1 MSDSPS
7 PSPRPSLPPGPVRA
21 TAATAFLTLDT
32 AGCILSANTAAGSYW
47 SCLADELVGRSFA
60 TLFAFEVT
68 SDDPDILDT
77 QWEVL
82 RASATEQR
90 VPMTIQIDE
99 DGPTIE
105 VRVELEA
112 ATGGK
117 TVWLARVARENITD
131 LPPPPEGDVALAATA
146 GADAGSDVWA
156 RLAHSDAAGFFDLS
170 FSSGDTYYSA
180 AWKRLLGYNEADLSN
195 TYDTWLKL
203 IHPDDSAAAPD
214 QVGRYAGSP
223 QRSFSV
229 EFRMKH
235 RRGHS
240 VWIHCVGV
248 QHFAADGELDRVVG
262 LHLDVS
268 ERKEVEEQGIVAED
282 RLRRLTKDGGLAVF
296 DLDFVTGNASVSH
309 AWQELIGDP
318 VEHPDIGLF
327 TQYLKDSAGDVTG
340 FLSNFGS
347 GDDTWDAGPAT
358 LRRSDR
364 REVEVMLGLN
374 RQVSRRG
381 ELLRV
386 VGFALPLPDSLLA
399 SQSAPPFA
407 LGPFDT
413 RALNVL
419 SEGIIVTDRRGNIA
433 VINQPAL
440 KIIGVN
446 LGLAMEHP
454 LADIFQLVTVD
465 DHRPA
470 DDALELALA
479 AQGTGR
485 LYTDHAIVTENSAPR
500 PIVWTINQLWD
511 RNREVAGI
519 VVVFR
524 DPQEMTLTPEEL
536 IRANRFDSLGQVAG
550 GIAHDFNNLLSTILG
565 GISLAKD
572 NRDYDKLNDAE
583 TACMAAKT
591 LTRQLLAFAQGNPGG
606 TFAVVKPADILD
618 DAVRVAAA
626 GSPVKV
632 TINLDPSAPLIEVDR
647 GQMIQVFQNL
657 IINAM
662 QAMDVPSR
670 GTIEIRC
677 RGIELKDGQLPP
689 LEGGRYVQIEVQD
702 NGNGIPADKI
712 DRIFEPF
719 FTTKKSGTGLGL
731 ATVLSI
737 VRKHGGQLGVDSTVG
752 VGTTFTTFLPATDK
766 DIEIGMRR
774 LASIRFGT
782 GRVLFMDDEP
792 QLCTISKAMLESLD
806 YKVDIARNGEEALA
820 FYRKYHAVNRPYD
833 VVLLDLTIVG
843 GMGGEETFKRL
854 KEIDPDVRAV
864 VSSGYDSDEMA
875 RQFLEAGFCG
885 YLTKP
890 YRVGE
895 LGKMLKNVLGG

>member
-1 MSDSPS
+1 MSELSS
-7 PSPRPSLPPGPVRA
+7 SFQRSRAVPGSARA
-21 TAATAFLTLDT
+21 ADTTAVLGLDD
-32 AGCILSANTAAGSYW
+32 AGRILSANTAAGTYW
-47 SCLADELVGRSFA
+47 SCLAEQLVGRSFVS
-60 TLFAFEVT
+60 LFAFEVV
-68 SDDPDILDT
+68 SDDPDILEA
-77 QWEVL
+77 QWDVV
-82 RASATEQR
+82 RTSATAQR
-90 VPMTIQIDE
+90 VPMSIQLDPE
-99 DGPTIE
+99 AAPLE
-105 VRVELEA
+105 VRLELEA
-112 ATGGK
+112 AVGGA
-117 TVWLARVARENITD
+117 TAWFARVSREYPTA
-131 LPPPPEGDVALAATA
+131 PPSPEGDVALAATA
-146 GADAGSDVWA
+146 AARNSDVWA
-156 RLAHSDAAGFFDLS
+156 KLAHSDAAGFFDLS
-170 FSSGDTYYSA
+170 FSSGDTFYA
-180 AWKRLLGYNEADLSN
+180 PAWKRLLGYAEADLAN

-203 IHPDDSAAAPD
+203 IHPDDSSAAPD
-214 QVGRYAGSP
+214 QVGRHAGSA

-235 RRGHS
+235 RRGHW
-240 VWIHCVGV
+240 VWINCVGV
-248 QHFAADGELDRVVG
+248 QHFGADGELDRVVG
-262 LHLDVS
+262 FHLDIS

-282 RLRRLTKDGGLAVF
+282 RLNRLAEEGGLAVF
-296 DLDFVTGNASVSH
+296 DLDFVMAKASVSR
-309 AWQELIGDP
+309 AWQDLIGDP

-327 TQYLKDSAGDVTG
+327 TQYLKHSAGDVTG

-347 GDDTWDAGPAT
+347 GDDTWDAGPTT

-364 REVEVMLGLN
+364 REVDVMLGLN

-386 VGFALPLPDSLLA
+386 VGLALPLPDSLRA
-399 SQSAPPFA
+399 GQTAAPFST
-407 LGPFDT
+407 GRFDT
-413 RALNVL
+413 NALNVL
-419 SEGIIVTDRRGNIA
+419 NEGIIVTDRRGSVR
-433 VINQPAL
+433 VINQKAL

-446 LGLAMEHP
+446 PGLAVEQP
-454 LADIFQLVTVD
+454 LAEIFQLVTVLES
-465 DHRPA
+465 RPA

-479 AQGTGR
+479 AEGSGR
-485 LYTDHAIVTENSAPR
+485 LYTDHAVVVENGPPR
-500 PIVWTINQLWD
+500 PIVWSISQLWD
-511 RNREVAGI
+511 ENREVAGI

-524 DPQEMTLTPEEL
+524 DPLEMSLTPEEL
-536 IRANRFDSLGQVAG
+536 IRANRFDSLGQLAG

-572 NRDYDKLNDAE
+572 NRDYDKLGDSE

-591 LTRQLLAFAQGNPGG
+591 LTRQLLAFAKGNPGG
-606 TFAVVKPADILD
+606 TFSVVKPGDILD
-618 DAVRVAAA
+618 DAVRVASA

-632 TINLDPSAPLIEVDR
+632 TRDLDASAPLVEVDR

-662 QAMDVPSR
+662 QAMEEPSR

-677 RGIELKDGQLPP
+677 RGLEISDGQLPP
-689 LEGGRYVQIEVQD
+689 LAGGRYVQVEVQD
-702 NGNGIPADKI
+702 NGKGIPEDKI

-752 VGTTFTTFLPATDK
+752 VGTTFTTFLPATTK
-766 DIEIGMRR
+766 DLETAVRR
-774 LASIRFGT
+774 PATIRFGT

-792 QLCTISKAMLESLD
+792 QLCTITKAMLESLD
-806 YKVDIARNGEEALA
+806 YKVDIARHGEEALA

-854 KEIDPDVRAV
+854 REIDPDVRAV
-864 VSSGYDSDEMA
+864 VSSGYDNEEMA
-875 RQFLEAGFCG
+875 RQFIEAGFCG

-895 LGKMLKNVLGG
+895 LGKLLKNVLGS

>member
-1 MSDSPS
+1 M
-7 PSPRPSLPPGPVRA
+7 
-21 TAATAFLTLDT
+21 LDES
-32 AGCILSANTAAGSYW
+32 GQVISANASAGGYW
-47 SCLADELVGRSFA
+47 DCQAGELVGRKIVS
-60 TLFAFEVT
+60 LFAFEVV
-68 SDDPDILDT
+68 SDDPDILEA

-82 RASATEQR
+82 QSSATQQR
-90 VPMTIQIDE
+90 VPLAIQLSEEGPSID
-99 DGPTIE
+99 

-112 ATGGK
+112 AAGGE
-117 TVWLARVARENITD
+117 VAWLARVTRAQVRETT
-131 LPPPPEGDVALAATA
+131 PPMEADISAAAGSGDSESPPETSAN
-146 GADAGSDVWA
+146 DVWA
-156 RLAHSDAAGFFDLS
+156 KLAHSDAAGFFDLN
-170 FSSGDTYYSA
+170 FSTGDTYYSP
-180 AWKRLLGYNEADLSN
+180 AWKRLLGYADADLAN
-195 TYDTWLKL
+195 NYDTWLKL

-214 QVGRYAGSP
+214 QISRHTRSA

-235 RRGHS
+235 RRAHW

-248 QHFAADGELDRVVG
+248 QHFAGDGELDRVVG
-262 LHLDVS
+262 FHLDIS
-268 ERKEVEEQGIVAED
+268 ERKEVEEQGIIAED
-282 RLRRLTKDGGLAVF
+282 RLSRLAEEGGLAVF
-296 DLDFVTGNASVSH
+296 DLDFVSGQASVSI

-340 FLSNFGS
+340 FLSNFGEGEDS
-347 GDDTWDAGPAT
+347 WAAGPTT

-364 REVEVMLGLN
+364 REVDIMLGLN

-399 SQSAPPFA
+399 SNSAPPFA
-407 LGPFDT
+407 AGGFDT
-413 RALNVL
+413 SALNSL
-419 SEGIIVTDRRGNIA
+419 SEGVIVTDRRGNVS
-433 VINQPAL
+433 VINSKAQ
-440 KIIGVN
+440 KILGVN
-446 LGLAMEHP
+446 PGLAMEQP
-454 LADIFQLVTVD
+454 LADVFQLVTTEGN
-465 DHRPA
+465 RPA

-479 AQGTGR
+479 NEGADR
-485 LYTDHAIVTENSAPR
+485 LYTEHSAVVQGGTNR
-500 PIVWTINQLWD
+500 PIVWTISQLWD
-511 RNREVAGI
+511 ANREVSGI
-519 VVVFR
+519 VVAFR
-524 DPQEMTLTPEEL
+524 DPTEMSLTPEEI
-536 IRANRFDSLGQVAG
+536 IRANRFDSLGQLAG

-572 NRDYDKLNDAE
+572 NRAFDKLGDSE

-591 LTRQLLAFAQGNPGG
+591 LTRQLLAFAKGNPGG
-606 TFAVVKPADILD
+606 TFAVVKPSDILD
-618 DAVRVAAA
+618 DAVRVASA

-632 TINLDPSAPLIEVDR
+632 TTYVDEPTTPLIEVDR
-647 GQMIQVFQNL
+647 GQLIQVFQNL

-662 QAMDVPSR
+662 QAMDEPSK

-677 RGIELKDGQLPP
+677 RGVDIKDGQLPP
-689 LEGGRYVQIEVQD
+689 LPGGKYVQIECED
-702 NGNGIPADKI
+702 NGKGIPEDKI

-737 VRKHGGQLGVDSTVG
+737 IRKHGGQLGVDSTVG
-752 VGTTFTTFLPATDK
+752 VGTTFTAFIPATEK
-766 DIEIGMRR
+766 ELELGVRKP
-774 LASIRFGT
+774 ATIRFGT

-833 VVLLDLTIVG
+833 AVLLDLTIVG

-854 KEIDPDVRAV
+854 KEIDPDVRAI
-864 VSSGYDSDEMA
+864 VSSGYDNDEMA
-875 RQFLEAGFCG
+875 RQFIEAGFCG

-895 LGKMLKNVLGG
+895 LGKMLKSVLG

>member
-1 MSDSPS
+1 M
-7 PSPRPSLPPGPVRA
+7 
-21 TAATAFLTLDT
+21 LTLDEV
-32 AGCILSANTAAGSYW
+32 GRILSVNNAAGPLW
-47 SCLADELVGRSFA
+47 GCLSDELVGRSFVS
-60 TLFAFEVT
+60 LFAFEVV
-68 SDDPDILDT
+68 SDDPDILDA

-82 RASATEQR
+82 SASATEQR
-90 VPMTIQIDE
+90 VPMSIQTDE
-99 DGPTIE
+99 DLPAIE

-112 ATGGK
+112 ASGGD
-117 TVWLARVARENITD
+117 TVWLARVSRENRSD
-131 LPPPPEGDVALAATA
+131 APPPPEGDIALATSTDATT
-146 GADAGSDVWA
+146 GSDVWTK
-156 RLAHSDAAGFFDLS
+156 LAHSDAAGFFDLS
-170 FSSGDTYYSA
+170 FSSGDSYYSP
-180 AWKRLLGYNEADLSN
+180 AWKRLLGYSEADLAN

-214 QVGRYAGSP
+214 QVGRHSGST

-235 RRGHS
+235 RRGHW

-248 QHFAADGELDRVVG
+248 QHFAGDGELERVVG
-262 LHLDVS
+262 FHLDIS

-282 RLRRLTKDGGLAVF
+282 RLSRLAEDGGLAVF
-296 DLDFVTGNASVSH
+296 DLDFVTGKAFVSR
-309 AWQELIGDP
+309 AWQDLIGDP

-327 TQYLKDSAGDVTG
+327 TQYLKESAGDVTG

-347 GDDTWDAGPAT
+347 GDDTWDAGPTT

-364 REVEVMLGLN
+364 REVDVMLGLN

-407 LGPFDT
+407 FGGFDT
-413 RALNVL
+413 NALNIL
-419 SEGIIVTDRRGNIA
+419 GEGIIVTDRRGKVT
-433 VINQPAL
+433 VINSKAL
-440 KIIGVN
+440 KIIGMN
-446 LGLAMEHP
+446 QGLVMEQP
-454 LADIFQLVTVD
+454 LADVFQLVTVRD
-465 DHRPA
+465 SRPA
-470 DDALELALA
+470 DDALEMALA
-479 AQGTGR
+479 ADGPRR
-485 LYTDHAIVTENSAPR
+485 LYTDHAVVVENGP
-500 PIVWTINQLWD
+500 PLPVVWAISQLWD
-511 RNREVAGI
+511 ENREVAGI

-524 DPQEMTLTPEEL
+524 NPNEMSLSPEEL
-536 IRANRFDSLGQVAG
+536 IRANRFDSLGQLAG

-572 NRDYDKLNDAE
+572 NREYDKLNDSE

-591 LTRQLLAFAQGNPGG
+591 LTRQLLAFAKGNPGG
-606 TFAVVKPADILD
+606 TFSIVKPGDILD

-632 TINLDPSAPLIEVDR
+632 TVELEPSTPLVEVDR
-647 GQMIQVFQNL
+647 GQIIQVFQNL

-662 QAMDVPSR
+662 QAMDMPSR

-677 RGIELKDGQLPP
+677 RGIQISDGQLPP
-689 LEGGRYVQIEVQD
+689 LEGGQYVQIEVQD
-702 NGNGIPADKI
+702 NGNGIPEDKI

-752 VGTTFTTFLPATDK
+752 VGTTFTAFLPATDK
-766 DIEIGMRR
+766 EMEVSVRR
-774 LASIRFGT
+774 PATIRFGT

-833 VVLLDLTIVG
+833 AVLLDLTIVG

-854 KEIDPDVRAV
+854 KEIDPDVRAI
-864 VSSGYDSDEMA
+864 VSSGYDNDEMA
-875 RQFLEAGFCG
+875 RQFLESGFCG

>member
-1 MSDSPS
+1 M
-7 PSPRPSLPPGPVRA
+7 
-21 TAATAFLTLDT
+21 LDE
-32 AGCILSANTAAGSYW
+32 AGCILSANTSAGAYW
-47 SCLADELVGRSFA
+47 SCLAEELVGRTFA
-60 TLFAFEVT
+60 SLFAFEVV
-68 SDDPDILDT
+68 SDDPDILDA

-90 VPMTIQIDE
+90 VPMSIQIDE
-99 DGPTIE
+99 DGPAIE

-112 ATGGK
+112 AAGGD
-117 TVWLARVARENITD
+117 TAWLARVTRGSHADE
-131 LPPPPEGDVALAATA
+131 PPPPEGDVALAANPATE
-146 GADAGSDVWA
+146 AGSDVWA
-156 RLAHSDAAGFFDLS
+156 KLAHSDAAGFFDLS
-170 FSSGDTYYSA
+170 FSSGDTFYSP
-180 AWKRLLGYNEADLSN
+180 AWKRLLGYHEADLAN

-214 QVGRYAGSP
+214 QVGRHSSGA

-235 RRGHS
+235 RRGHW
-240 VWIHCVGV
+240 VWIHSVGV
-248 QHFAADGELDRVVG
+248 QHFAPDGELDRVVG
-262 LHLDVS
+262 FHLDIS
-268 ERKEVEEQGIVAED
+268 ERKEVEEQGMVAED
-282 RLRRLTKDGGLAVF
+282 RLGRLTEDGGLAMF
-296 DLDFVTGNASVSH
+296 DLDFVTGQASVSR
-309 AWQELIGDP
+309 AWQDLIGDP

-347 GDDTWDAGPAT
+347 GDESWDAGPTT

-386 VGFALPLPDSLLA
+386 VGFALPLPDVFLS

-407 LGPFDT
+407 LGGFDT
-413 RALNVL
+413 SALNVL
-419 SEGIIVTDRRGNIA
+419 NEGIIVTDRRGNIS
-433 VINQPAL
+433 VINQKAL
-440 KIIGVN
+440 KIIGTN
-446 LGLAMEHP
+446 LGLAMEQP
-454 LADIFQLVTVD
+454 LADVFQLVTVQD
-465 DHRPA
+465 QRPA

-479 AQGTGR
+479 AEGSGR
-485 LYTDHAIVTENSAPR
+485 LYTDHSVVVAGGQPR
-500 PIVWTINQLWD
+500 PIVWNISQLWD
-511 RNREVAGI
+511 ENRDVAGI

-524 DPQEMTLTPEEL
+524 DPSEMSLTPEEL
-536 IRANRFDSLGQVAG
+536 IRANRFDSLGQLAG

-572 NRDYDKLNDAE
+572 NRDYDKLTDSE

-591 LTRQLLAFAQGNPGG
+591 LTRQLLAFAKGNPGG
-606 TFAVVKPADILD
+606 TFAVVKPGDILD

-632 TINLDPSAPLIEVDR
+632 TVELDKKVPLIEVDR

-662 QAMDVPSR
+662 QAMPEPSK

-677 RGIELKDGQLPP
+677 RGLEIADDQLPP
-689 LEGGRYVQIEVQD
+689 LAGGQYVQIEVQD
-702 NGNGIPADKI
+702 NGNGIPEDKI

-752 VGTTFTTFLPATDK
+752 VGTTFTAFIPATDK
-766 DIEIGMRR
+766 EMEVGVRKP
-774 LASIRFGT
+774 ATIRFGT

-864 VSSGYDSDEMA
+864 VSSGYDNDQMA
-875 RQFLEAGFCG
+875 RQFIESGFCG

-895 LGKMLKNVLGG
+895 LGKMLKSVLGG